1 MSSVPAGVEPAVR
14 FKDYKARADLLYRA
28 LDLLSVADD
37 SSFFESYGD
46 EESNWAPWTVR
57 LVIEECGPDSYERGF

>member
-1 MSSVPAGVEPAVR
+1 MVR

-28 LDLLSVADD
+28 LELLSVADD

-57 LVIEECGPDSYERGF
+57 LVIEECGPDS

>member
-1 MSSVPAGVEPAVR
+1 MVR

-37 SSFFESYGD
+37 RSFFESYGD

-57 LVIEECGPDSYERGF
+57 LVTEECDPDG